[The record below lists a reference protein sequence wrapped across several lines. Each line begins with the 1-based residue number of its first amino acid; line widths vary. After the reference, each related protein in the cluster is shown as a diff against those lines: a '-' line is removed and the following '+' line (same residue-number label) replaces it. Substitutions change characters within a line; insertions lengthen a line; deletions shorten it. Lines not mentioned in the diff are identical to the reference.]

1 MTAERVKACR
11 KARSLGRM
19 AGVPGPVV
27 REMIGGRMSANAKKI
42 VIVAVVALVLFFLI
56 TRPTQSADVVHNVLG
71 WLRDGAEAIVTFVR
85 ALFS

>member
-1 MTAERVKACR
+1 MGTLRVD
-11 KARSLGRM
+11 RM
-19 AGVPGPVV
+19 
-27 REMIGGRMSANAKKI
+27 ERMSANVKKI

-56 TRPTQSADVVHNVLG
+56 TKPTQSADVVHNVLG

>member
-1 MTAERVKACR
+1 VTAERVKACR
-11 KARSLGRM
+11 KARSPGRM
-19 AGVPGPVV
+19 GGYPGADP
-27 REMIGGRMSANAKKI
+27 RDDRMERMSANARKI